1 MNNIRNYAVF
11 LQMQY
16 IYSNK
21 CKKFATTRHLLHHR
35 KNNKFKFFDRIM
47 QKLIKKW
54 YRPKRFKP
62 FLQSAKH
69 GVLKWYSS
77 VSNDKRRKLE
87 YNSDG

>member
-1 MNNIRNYAVF
+1 MRYEI
-11 LQMQY
+11 MQY
-16 IYSNK
+16 FSK
-21 CKKFATTRHLLHHR
+21 CNIFTATSAKKFATIRHLLHHR
-35 KNNKFKFFDRIM
+35 KTNKFMFFDRMM

-77 VSNDKRRKLE
+77 VSNDKRRQLE
-87 YNSDG
+87 YD

>member
-1 MNNIRNYAVF
+1 
-11 LQMQY
+11 MQY
-16 IYSNK
+16 FSKCNIFTATSAKSLQLLDIY
-21 CKKFATTRHLLHHR
+21 FTTAKLTSSS
-35 KNNKFKFFDRIM
+35 FFDRIM